1 MEDICTNHE
10 FKLKVRGVKLR
21 RRRPLNPIKAAS
33 FMILAESNAVTTRKP
48 KKLPAI
54 VDHDQ
59 LLRSKGSKATSADPM
74 VKCMRELKDL
84 RKAKVEDLLKKVCLL
99 ARAIY
104 FPYDK
109 RPLKL
114 AD

>member
-1 MEDICTNHE
+1 
-10 FKLKVRGVKLR
+10 
-21 RRRPLNPIKAAS
+21 
-33 FMILAESNAVTTRKP
+33 MILAESNAVTTRKP

-59 LLRSKGSKATSADPM
+59 LLRCKGSKATSADPM

-84 RKAKVEDLLKKVCLL
+84 RKAKVEDLLKKVGLL
-99 ARAIY
+99 ARATY

-109 RPLKL
+109 RSLKL

>member
-1 MEDICTNHE
+1 MCTNHE
-10 FKLKVRGVKLR
+10 FNLKVRGVKLR

-59 LLRSKGSKATSADPM
+59 LLRKGSKATADPM

-84 RKAKVEDLLKKVCLL
+84 RKAKVEDLLKKVCMP
-99 ARAIY
+99 ARATHL
-104 FPYDK
+104 PYDK

>member
-1 MEDICTNHE
+1 MTHKMGACINTSALSFMVSSEFCTNHE
-10 FKLKVRGVKLR
+10 FNLKVRGVKLR

-59 LLRSKGSKATSADPM
+59 LLRCKGSKATSADPM

-84 RKAKVEDLLKKVCLL
+84 RKARKVRGKG
-99 ARAIY
+99 
-104 FPYDK
+104 
-109 RPLKL
+109 
-114 AD
+114 

>member
-1 MEDICTNHE
+1 
-10 FKLKVRGVKLR
+10 
-21 RRRPLNPIKAAS
+21 
-33 FMILAESNAVTTRKP
+33 MILAESNAVTTRKP

-59 LLRSKGSKATSADPM
+59 LLRKGSKATADPM

-84 RKAKVEDLLKKVCLL
+84 RKAKVEDLLKKVCMPG
-99 ARAIY
+99 RATY

>member
-1 MEDICTNHE
+1 M
-10 FKLKVRGVKLR
+10 RGVKLR

-59 LLRSKGSKATSADPM
+59 LLRCKGSKATSADPM

-84 RKAKVEDLLKKVCLL
+84 RKAKVEDLLKKVCMP
-99 ARAIY
+99 ARATHLH
-104 FPYDK
+104 YDK
-109 RPLKL
+109 RPFKL